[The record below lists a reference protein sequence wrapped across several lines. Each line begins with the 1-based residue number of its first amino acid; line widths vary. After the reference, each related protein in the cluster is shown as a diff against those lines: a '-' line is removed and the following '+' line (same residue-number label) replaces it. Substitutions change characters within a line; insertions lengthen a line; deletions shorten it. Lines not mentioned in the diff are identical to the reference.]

1 MAKIAPFEAHRNR
14 YEQWFEDNRFAY
26 EAEIEAVRLL
36 LPKGGKGL
44 EVGVGTG
51 RFAVPLGVFTGL
63 EPSPAMAEIAR
74 AKGVNVVEG
83 VAEALPFSAEE

>member
-36 LPKGGKGL
+36 LPKGGEGL

-51 RFAVPLGVFTGL
+51 RFAVP
-63 EPSPAMAEIAR
+63 PAHLYRPGAIACH
-74 AKGVNVVEG
+74 G
-83 VAEALPFSAEE
+83 